1 MPEVLMHIN
10 HSVRPNLITSATIN
24 NCQLNN
30 FFNSPDLQTGHSF
43 VDFDDTEEGEAIQ
56 LEELILLEELETSKV
71 AHCSG
76 LLHIFRS
83 WIKL

>member
-1 MPEVLMHIN
+1 MYIN
-10 HSVRPNLITSATIN
+10 YSVTPNLITSANIN

-30 FFNSPDLQTGHSF
+30 CFNSPDLQTGHSF

-56 LEELILLEELETSKV
+56 LEELILWEELETSKV

-83 WIKL
+83 RIKL